1 MASPKMLS
9 ILSFY
14 SNVQNAIDSHLFFL
28 FNHAVRLR
36 QKIPENV
43 AVTDA
48 NVSSEPDS
56 QNGCSDVDDIIH
68 VKVSIFV
75 KHTHRGGNNRVV
87 NSANYGSSR
96 RGK

>member
-1 MASPKMLS
+1 MFKVRQRIFKIESKIRLH
-9 ILSFY
+9 F
-14 SNVQNAIDSHLFFL
+14 
-28 FNHAVRLR
+28 RLR
-36 QKIPENV
+36 QKIPENM
-43 AVTDA
+43 AVTDS

-75 KHTHRGGNNRVV
+75 KHTHRGGNNRIG
-87 NSANYGSSR
+87 NSANYGSNR

>member
-1 MASPKMLS
+1 MLS
-9 ILSFY
+9 IPLFY
-14 SNVQNAIDSHLFFL
+14 SKYYSKFIIFL
-28 FNHAVRLR
+28 FIQLNHAVRLR

-87 NSANYGSSR
+87 NSPNYGSNR